1 VARVN
6 TVIVGG
12 GPAGIATGASLHR
25 RGIDAVILEQGETVA
40 PAWKRHYD
48 RLHLHTYK
56 AGSDLPG
63 RPMPADFPKYPSRD
77 QVWSYL
83 DDYATAEQLDIRLD
97 ARVTGVATS
106 NGGWVISAA
115 DGSEFQASNVVVAT
129 GLNRVPRIP
138 TYPNQESYT
147 GEILHTADYK
157 NGAPYAG
164 KPVLVV
170 GFGNSAAEIA
180 LDLMEHG
187 AISHISVRSPS
198 VVVPGTSPGSRS
210 LLWPAGCRSFP
221 RGLPTGS
228 QSRCWR

>member
-1 VARVN
+1 
-6 TVIVGG
+6 
-12 GPAGIATGASLHR
+12 
-25 RGIDAVILEQGETVA
+25 
-40 PAWKRHYD
+40 
-48 RLHLHTYK
+48 
-56 AGSDLPG
+56 
-63 RPMPADFPKYPSRD
+63 MPADFPKYPSRD

-83 DDYATAEQLDIRLD
+83 DDYATAEQLDIRLN
-97 ARVTGVATS
+97 ARVTGVATA
-106 NGGWVISAA
+106 NGGWVVSAA